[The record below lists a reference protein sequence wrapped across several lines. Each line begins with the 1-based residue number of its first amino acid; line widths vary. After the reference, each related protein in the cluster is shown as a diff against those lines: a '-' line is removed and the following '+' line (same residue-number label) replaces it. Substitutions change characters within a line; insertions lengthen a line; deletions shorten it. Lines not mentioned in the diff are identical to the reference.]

1 MRMIIRRPALIFTL
15 AAGGALLSAIACQ
28 MADPE
33 VVIVNNIA
41 EDVMVRDPSF
51 GGTVWNTVLRYGE
64 ATTPRRCLR
73 GDFQVHF
80 KKIAMHDY
88 CRMQAKYRLIDS
100 LCMCDSSWIS
110 SDTDIVDATPNWFN
124 YQTISS
130 REAGYGDFLIIE
142 LTGGDMEQDFSA
154 PGPYGH

>member
-1 MRMIIRRPALIFTL
+1 MRRPALIFTL

-33 VVIVNNIA
+33 VVVVNNIA

-64 ATTPRRCLR
+64 TTTPRRCLR
-73 GDFQVHF
+73 GDYQVHF
-80 KKIAMHDY
+80 KKISMHDY
-88 CRMQAKYRLIDS
+88 CRNQARYGLIDS

-110 SDTDIVDATPNWFN
+110 SDTDIISTTPIWLN
-124 YQTISS
+124 YQTRSS
-130 REAGYGDFLIIE
+130 HAAGYGDFQVFE
-142 LTGGDMEQDFSA
+142 LTGNDIEQDFSA
-154 PGPYGH
+154 SGSNGH